1 MKKPDLLIL
10 IAIWEFFSAFAAL
23 IGIAAIAVL
32 AFPAVLGTLD
42 WGYNNGMSWGLWGF
56 GDIPR
61 VAAIFGLSVAI
72 FVIFCILVLALL
84 SGIGVLSGKE
94 WGRITAIIHSAL
106 TGFWFPVGTVIG
118 VLSIVYLTRQETKD
132 YFIPPPPKV

>member
-10 IAIWEFFSAFAAL
+10 IAIWEFLTALAAL

-32 AFPAVLGTLD
+32 AFPVVLGSLD
-42 WGYNNGMSWGLWGF
+42 WGYNNGMMWGF

-72 FVIFCILVLALL
+72 FVIFCILVLAIL

-94 WGRITAIIHSAL
+94 WGRITAIVHSAFTL
-106 TGFWFPVGTVIG
+106 FWFPVGTVIG

-132 YFIPPPPKV
+132 YFIPPLPKV

>member
-10 IAIWEFFSAFAAL
+10 IAIWEFFTAFAAL
-23 IGIAAIAVL
+23 IGIAAIGVL
-32 AFPAVLGTLD
+32 AFPVVLGTLD
-42 WGYNNGMSWGLWGF
+42 WGYNNGMMWGF

-61 VAAIFGLSVAI
+61 VGAIFGLSVAI
-72 FVIFCILVLALL
+72 FVIFCIMVLAILG
-84 SGIGVLSGKE
+84 GIGVLIGKE
-94 WGRITAIIHSAL
+94 WGRITAIVHSAL

>member
-10 IAIWEFFSAFAAL
+10 IAIWEFLTALAAL
-23 IGIAAIAVL
+23 IGIAAIGVL

-42 WGYNNGMSWGLWGF
+42 WGYNNGMMWGF

-72 FVIFCILVLALL
+72 FVIFCILMLALL
-84 SGIGVLSGKE
+84 SGIGMLIGKE
-94 WGRITAIIHSAL
+94 WGRITAIVHSAL